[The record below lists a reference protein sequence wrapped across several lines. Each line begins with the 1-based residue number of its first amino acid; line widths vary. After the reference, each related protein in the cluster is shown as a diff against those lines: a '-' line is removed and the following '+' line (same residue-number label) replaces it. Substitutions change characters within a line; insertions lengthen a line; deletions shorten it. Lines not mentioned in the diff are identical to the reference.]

1 MEDNRV
7 LFFFFFSILETAD
20 LTLAPAVR
28 FLSSWSCILDL
39 AEYSRMRMLSTNF
52 SCPRQR

>member
-1 MEDNRV
+1 MEDNR
-7 LFFFFFSILETAD
+7 FFFFFSILETAD

-39 AEYSRMRMLSTNF
+39 AEYSRMRMFNYQL
-52 SCPRQR
+52 